1 MQRAFTK
8 WYPHLYIDSIYDL
21 PIEKLQNLGIRGLIF
36 DIDNTIV
43 PFDQE
48 DASDAFLQFAKE
60 LQEKGF
66 VLAIL
71 SNNNQQRVERFN
83 EVLQLHAVHKGG
95 KPFPFKIRNIM
106 RALDLT
112 PKTTAMI
119 GDQIFTDVWC
129 GREAGVFSILAKP
142 LSDKDQLVTKVKR
155 GVERLVIQKYLSDKE
170 KNRENREHNQ

>member
-1 MQRAFTK
+1 MKQVLMQL
-8 WYPHLYIDSIYDL
+8 YPHLYIDSIYDL

-48 DASDAFLQFAKE
+48 EAGAEFIQFAKE

-66 VLAIL
+66 TLAIL
-71 SNNNQQRVERFN
+71 SNNNQQRVEKFN
-83 EVLQLHAVHKGG
+83 EALQLHAVHKGG
-95 KPFPFKIRNIM
+95 KPLPLKIKKIM
-106 RALDLT
+106 KTLDLT

-129 GREAGVFSILAKP
+129 GRQAKVFSILTKP
-142 LSDKDQLVTKVKR
+142 ISDKDQLVTKVKR
-155 GVERLVIQKYLSDKE
+155 GIERLVVAQYLSDKE
-170 KNRENREHNQ
+170 KNSKNKK